1 MTDAQKPQT
10 KKDVTAVVK
19 AVEQYAET
27 KDPFVN
33 QIYKKLRNK
42 KKKLDKILET
52 ETKVKKGELQPNQEQ
67 KDMIAS
73 KAGLVEEMKE
83 LDGIIQMYKDSF
95 PDNPV
100 WSQIPSK
107 EKGKKK
113 AAPQQQEE

>member
-19 AVEQYAET
+19 AVEAYADT

-52 ETKVKKGELQPNQEQ
+52 ESKVKKGEIQPNQEQ
-67 KDMIAS
+67 KDMINS
-73 KAGLVEEMKE
+73 KSALVDEMKE
-83 LDGIIQMYKDSF
+83 LDGIIQMYKDAF
-95 PDNPV
+95 PENPI
-100 WSQIPSK
+100 WTQTAAK

-113 AAPQQQEE
+113 GAQQE